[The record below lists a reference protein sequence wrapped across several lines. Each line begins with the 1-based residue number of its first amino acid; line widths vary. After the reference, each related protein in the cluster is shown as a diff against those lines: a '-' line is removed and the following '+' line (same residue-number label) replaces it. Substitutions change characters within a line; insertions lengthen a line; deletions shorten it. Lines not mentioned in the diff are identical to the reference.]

1 MRPLNLKL
9 ADVGQTASP
18 RVPSVAVSQPLEFVG
33 YLARK
38 HAIAGNLLSNLT
50 APDRPGREKRLRD
63 LWEVTD
69 LSAED
74 FANEV
79 AHFYKLPRIDLPQ
92 LIAATSLA
100 NRFSH
105 RFLREVTVF
114 PCQLEE
120 GGPNILVMADPTD
133 AATVRAA
140 ELCLGG
146 PVNLAIASFD
156 DIATVLAEQ
165 LGNETLPIP
174 EQDEWKCNPSEHRY
188 R

>member
-1 MRPLNLKL
+1 MRSLPKEGQHLKL

-74 FANEV
+74 FANEI

-92 LIAATSLA
+92 LIARHHWLTGSLI
-100 NRFSH
+100 
-105 RFLREVTVF
+105 V
-114 PCQLEE
+114 
-120 GGPNILVMADPTD
+120 
-133 AATVRAA
+133 
-140 ELCLGG
+140 
-146 PVNLAIASFD
+146 SF
-156 DIATVLAEQ
+156 A
-165 LGNETLPIP
+165 
-174 EQDEWKCNPSEHRY
+174 R
-188 R
+188 